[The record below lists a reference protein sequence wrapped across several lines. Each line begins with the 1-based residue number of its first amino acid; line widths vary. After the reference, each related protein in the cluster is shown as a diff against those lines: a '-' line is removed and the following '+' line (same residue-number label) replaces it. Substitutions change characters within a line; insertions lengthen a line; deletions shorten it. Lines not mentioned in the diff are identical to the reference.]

1 MAKHV
6 RAKKFLGQHFL
17 KDESIAKRTADLVDN
32 FEVPNWLEIGP
43 GMGVLTKYLIE
54 KPIQLQAIELDRDS
68 VAYLAKEMPSL
79 TVYSDDFLKVD
90 LPTVFKESFGVI
102 GNFPYNI
109 SSQIL
114 FKILENKEQVPA
126 FAGMFQLEVAKRIA
140 AGPNNKTYGILSVLV
155 QAFYNVKLE
164 FEIPPTVFK
173 PPPKV
178 MSGVI
183 SGERIEQDIDWN
195 VPMFFDVVKT
205 AFQQRRKTLS
215 NALKKFNIPKDL
227 LLSNQM
233 FKLRAEN
240 LTVEAFKALT
250 AWIEEHKQ
258 DNGSVRVK

>member
-1 MAKHV
+1 MAKQV

-17 KDESIAKRTADLVDN
+17 KDESVAQRTANLVDK
-32 FEVPNWLEIGP
+32 FEVENWLEIGP
-43 GMGVLTKYLIE
+43 GMGVLTKYLIS
-54 KPIQLQAIELDRDS
+54 KPITLKAVELDRDS

-79 TVYSDDFLKVD
+79 EVMDADFLKTD
-90 LPTVFKESFGVI
+90 LTKFFNEPFGII

-114 FKILENKEQVPA
+114 FKILDYRPSVPA

-155 QAFYNVKLE
+155 QAFYTIDLE
-164 FEIPPTVFK
+164 FEIPPTVFS

-178 MSGVI
+178 QSAVI
-183 SGERIEQDIDWN
+183 SGKRIEQAVDWN

-205 AFQQRRKTLS
+205 AFQQRRKTVS

-227 LLSNQM
+227 IVTNQM

-240 LTVEAFKALT
+240 LSVEDFKELT
-250 AWIEEHKQ
+250 AWIEKHKI
-258 DNGSVRVK
+258 D